1 MLIEWNNDLTT
12 GNSKI
17 DEQHKELINRFNGI
31 LDACNHG
38 KGKAEVKNLL
48 QFLAEYVKSHF
59 AMEEE
64 LQQRYLYP
72 EYTTHKQEHA
82 GFIRDFNKLQ
92 NQFDEEGA
100 TLSLVIQT
108 NQALVDWLIRHING
122 TDKKLAAFLR
132 TAM

>member
-12 GNSKI
+12 GYSTI
-17 DEQHKELINRFNGI
+17 DEQHKELINRFNSI

-38 KGKAEVKNLL
+38 KGKEEVKNLL
-48 QFLAEYVKSHF
+48 QFLGEYVKSHF

-64 LQQRYLYP
+64 LQQRYHYP
-72 EYTTHKQEHA
+72 EYALHKQEHV

-132 TAM
+132 KAM

>member
-12 GNSKI
+12 GNRTI
-17 DEQHKELINRFNGI
+17 DEQHKELINRFNSI

-48 QFLAEYVKSHF
+48 QFLGEYVKSHF

-64 LQQRYLYP
+64 LQQRYHYP
-72 EYTTHKQEHA
+72 EYAPHKQEHI
-82 GFIRDFNKLQ
+82 GFISDFNKLQ

-132 TAM
+132 TTI